1 MHCNKYNNRKFGGTN
16 MKVTSSGIIN
26 GVIEDKYGKRGT
38 QFNEANIPTY
48 SLPVKIENSPK
59 GTVSYALI
67 LEDKDAVPVC
77 GFSWI
82 HWIAANITKTEI
94 EENESILEN
103 DFVQG
108 VNSWCGAISNVDKK
122 LAIGYGGMT
131 PPDKPHIYELH
142 VFALKDKLDL
152 QEGFYMNELY
162 KAMDGCILEQTT
174 LKGCYVN

>member
-1 MHCNKYNNRKFGGTN
+1 
-16 MKVTSSGIIN
+16 MKVTSSGITN

-38 QFNEANIPTY
+38 QFNEANMPTY
-48 SLPVKIENSPK
+48 SLPIKIQNSPK

-94 EENESILEN
+94 EENESILKTN
-103 DFVQG
+103 FVQG
-108 VNSWCGAISNVDKK
+108 VNSWCGAITKVDKK

-162 KAMDGCILEQTT
+162 KAMDGYILDQTT
-174 LKGCYVN
+174 LKGCYIN